1 MLIQENHCIYTGV
14 TPYGGHWVQKLREG
28 FRPKTAQHRGGQ
40 TPRTEPAVNI
50 ELFRKQ
56 ADDYT
61 YQWLPFSQQPVV
73 FEVDEAPLTED
84 QPLDVSSSS
93 DAPSQSDSDDDQ
105 NQTAILTD
113 KSQLGAES
121 CDEFFLAEHRRVT
134 HAMILS
140 SSSDLNVPKYMD
152 KSWRPAC
159 GTHMVHSEAIFL
171 DEWNTNLSFCQ
182 HPGCKKAWSAMGM
195 F

>member
-40 TPRTEPAVNI
+40 TPRTGPAVNI

-121 CDEFFLAEHRRVT
+121 CDDFFLPNIV
-134 HAMILS
+134 
-140 SSSDLNVPKYMD
+140 V
-152 KSWRPAC
+152 
-159 GTHMVHSEAIFL
+159 
-171 DEWNTNLSFCQ
+171 
-182 HPGCKKAWSAMGM
+182 
-195 F
+195 

>member
-1 MLIQENHCIYTGV
+1 M
-14 TPYGGHWVQKLREG
+14 
-28 FRPKTAQHRGGQ
+28 
-40 TPRTEPAVNI
+40 NI

-56 ADDYT
+56 ADDHI
-61 YQWLPFSQQPVV
+61 YQWLPFSQQPCV
-73 FEVDEAPLTED
+73 FEVDAAPLTED

-121 CDEFFLAEHRRVT
+121 CDEIILAKHRRVT
-134 HAMILS
+134 HAMIFS

-171 DEWNTNLSFCQ
+171 DEWNTNLLSFCQ